1 MQEATQIR
9 SALIS
14 VFHKDG
20 LEAVIPGLIENKV
33 KVYSTG
39 GTYAFLSNY
48 DVDLHK
54 VEDLTGYPS
63 ILGGRVK
70 TLHPKV
76 FGGILAKREEGHLA
90 ELSEYT
96 IPTFDLVIVDLYP
109 FEETV
114 KSTNDETAIIE
125 KIDIGGIALIRA
137 AAKNFKDVVVI
148 PSKDQYPAL
157 KDLLDNEAKSN
168 IEQRKK
174 LAASAFSISSNYDNH
189 ISAYLA
195 EEKKFNINLASSTSL
210 RYGENPHQQGIFF
223 GELAP
228 MFRQIS
234 GKSLSFNN
242 LVDVD
247 AAIQLMKEFKDNP
260 ITCCVLKHTNAC
272 GVATRST
279 MIEAWKDALAGDPTS
294 AFGGVIIFN
303 AEINAETAEAINEI
317 FYEVLIAPSFSEEA
331 QAILTKKK
339 KRVLLELNRYPSADK
354 QFKSILDGVIV
365 QDTDAQ
371 VEDKS
376 SFENKTYKEATPDQ
390 LTALAFANKCVKHLK
405 SNTIVLIKNNQL
417 IGMGCGQTSRVDAC
431 KQAIEKAHKF
441 GFDTEGSVMASDAF
455 FPFPDC
461 VQLAGEAGVKAI
473 VQPGGSINDQMSIDA
488 CNDLNI
494 AMVFTGVRHFKH

>member
-1 MQEATQIR
+1 MQEPIQIK

-20 LEAVIPGLIENKV
+20 LENIIPGLIANQV

-39 GTYAFLSNY
+39 GTYAFLENY
-48 DVDLHK
+48 EVDLHK
-54 VEDLTGYPS
+54 VEELTGYPS

-90 ELSEYT
+90 ELSEYA

-114 KSTNDETAIIE
+114 KNTNDESAIIE

-148 PSKDQYPAL
+148 PSKDQYPTL
-157 KDLLDNEAKSN
+157 KNILEQKASSG
-168 IEQRKK
+168 IEQRKN
-174 LAASAFSISSNYDNH
+174 LAAAAFNISSNYDNH
-189 ISAYLA
+189 ISSYLSQ
-195 EEKKFNINLASSTSL
+195 EKKFSVNFAHSTSL
-210 RYGENPHQQGIFF
+210 RYGENPHQKGIFF

-234 GKSLSFNN
+234 GKAVSFNN

-272 GVATRST
+272 GVATRSR
-279 MIEAWKDALAGDPTS
+279 MIDAWRDALAGDPTS

-303 AEINAETAEAINEI
+303 AEIDLETASAINEI

-331 QAILTKKK
+331 IQLLTKKK
-339 KRVLLELNRYPSADK
+339 KRVLLELNRYPSSDK
-354 QFKSILDGVIV
+354 QYKSILDGVIV

-376 SFENKTYKEATPDQ
+376 SFENKTFKEATEEE
-390 LTALAFANKCVKHLK
+390 LMALAFANKCVKHLK
-405 SNTIVLIKNNQL
+405 SNTIVLVKNNQL

-431 KQAIEKAHKF
+431 KQAIEKAEKF
-441 GFDTEGSVMASDAF
+441 GFDTTGSVMASDAF

-461 VQLAGEAGVKAI
+461 VKLAGEAGVSAI